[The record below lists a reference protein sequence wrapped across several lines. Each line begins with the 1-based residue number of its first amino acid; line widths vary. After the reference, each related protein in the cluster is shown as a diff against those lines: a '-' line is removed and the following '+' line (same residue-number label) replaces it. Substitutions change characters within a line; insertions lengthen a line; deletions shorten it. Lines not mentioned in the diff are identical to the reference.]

1 MRTTM
6 RWVAAVM
13 TMLALGMSAHAEL
26 GQAPTWAATSA
37 TSAISATRATR
48 LVQHVSSAAAPY
60 TVDET
65 TLSSGT
71 VVREYVGQNGAVFAV
86 IWHGPQMAPLNT
98 LLGTWFPSYLNGVRD
113 ARAAHGGSHG
123 PANVQLQGLIVQSG
137 GHMGNFSG
145 RAYLPQALPQ
155 GISPDDLQ

>member
-1 MRTTM
+1 MRITM
-6 RWVAAVM
+6 RWGAAVI
-13 TMLALGMSAHAEL
+13 TTLATGMSAHAEL
-26 GQAPTWAATSA
+26 GQAPTWPATSA
-37 TSAISATRATR
+37 SPATR
-48 LVQHVSSAAAPY
+48 LVQHVSSAAVPY

-71 VVREYVGQNGAVFAV
+71 VVREYVGQNGTVFAV
-86 IWHGPQMAPLNT
+86 VWHGPQMAPLNT
-98 LLGTWFPSYLNGVRD
+98 LLGTYFPSYLQGVRD
-113 ARAAHGGSHG
+113 ARAAYGGGLG

-137 GHMGNFSG
+137 GHMGNFTG